1 MTEYLIFAAIA
12 FGVSGASFCFGLFCD
27 RIAPDIEAACRG
39 GEHGPE

>member
-27 RIAPDIEAACRG
+27 RIATDIEAACRG
-39 GEHGPE
+39 GEHESE